1 MRHRVLI
8 LACGLATAGV
18 GVTFGAAPADANVL
32 IRIDKSTQQMTVM
45 VDGAL
50 RWQWAV
56 STGRPGRDTPSGTFR
71 AFRMDAQHFSKE
83 FNNAPMPYSIFFTKS
98 GDAVHGFFDIPHL
111 GLPVSH
117 GCVRLDP
124 ANAAKLF
131 AVVQQEGVLN
141 TTVEITGNAMVA
153 LARHR
158 ALAAAQPSAQPVA
171 LTPPA
176 YGSSY
181 GASYGSADDR
191 SSYGDRDDG
200 YRDQRAY
207 SPYRDDRGQSVSTDE
222 RYAPLVRAPADGP
235 PTPPPNYPAFPQPWR

>member
-1 MRHRVLI
+1 MRQHMRHRVLI
-8 LACGLATAGV
+8 LACGLATTGL
-18 GVTFGAAPADANVL
+18 GVTFGAAPAAANVL
-32 IRIDKSTQQMTVM
+32 IRIDKSTQQMSVL

-98 GDAVHGFFDIPHL
+98 GDAIHGFFDIPHL

-124 ANAAKLF
+124 ANAAKLY

-158 ALAAAQPSAQPVA
+158 ALAAAQPAEPGAQPVA

-181 GASYGSADDR
+181 G
-191 SSYGDRDDG
+191 DRDDG
-200 YRDQRAY
+200 YRDARAY
-207 SPYRDDRGQSVSTDE
+207 SPYRDDRAQSVSTDE
-222 RYAPLVRAPADGP
+222 RYAPLVVRAPADGP
-235 PTPPPNYPAFPQPWR
+235 PTPPPGYPSFPQPWR